1 MAKVGGSSRWKREL
15 EKKYEDWLIVKKEV
29 LESELEERDLHCYAY
44 LVGQDLAID
53 LQ

>member
-1 MAKVGGSSRWKREL
+1 MVRVGGNESWRR
-15 EKKYEDWLIVKKEV
+15 KYEDWLIVKKEV

-44 LVGQDLAID
+44 LVGQDLALD